1 MTKDIQLFKHFP
13 LEGLGMGWFGLFG
26 LGWFVWVGLVW
37 FVWVGLC
44 FGLKFV
50 RVKIC

>member
-1 MTKDIQLFKHFP
+1 MTKDIQLFKHLP

-26 LGWFVWVGLVW
+26 LGWFVWVGL
-37 FVWVGLC
+37 C
-44 FGLKFV
+44 FGLKFL